1 MEPLTTFQANDQEDI
16 VKREEE
22 KLFQKYKNK
31 TLLKRPRMTNK
42 QVIHKKTKF
51 FFYFI

>member
-1 MEPLTTFQANDQEDI
+1 MEPLTTLQVNDQEDI

-31 TLLKRPRMTNK
+31 PLLKRPRMTNK
-42 QVIHKKTKF
+42 QVINRKN
-51 FFYFI
+51 I